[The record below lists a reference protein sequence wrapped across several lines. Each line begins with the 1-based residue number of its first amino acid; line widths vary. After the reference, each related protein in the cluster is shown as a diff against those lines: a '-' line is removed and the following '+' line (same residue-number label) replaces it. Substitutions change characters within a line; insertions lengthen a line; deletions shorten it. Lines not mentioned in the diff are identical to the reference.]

1 MDRAVFVALSGAITQ
16 ERRLELLTEGLANIN
31 TPGFKRERPLF
42 EDASPYQGSPRVF
55 SRVMES
61 MTDMTQGVVQKT
73 ERNLDVALRGNGF
86 FVVETPAGARYTRAG
101 NFTIN
106 AERVLVTAAGHPVLG
121 EGGPVRIAGPDVAI
135 DGDGSVKTGGAVAGR
150 LRVVDFADSAALV
163 REGNYFAPPSA
174 LSPDEARPDGTLV
187 EQGVLEVSNMNA
199 VTAMTSMIEAM
210 RSYETQAKMIETID
224 DMTRKSIE
232 EVGRF

>member
-1 MDRAVFVALSGAITQ
+1 MDRSVFVALSGAITQ

-42 EDASPYQGSPRVF
+42 EDASPYPGSPRVF
-55 SRVMES
+55 SRIMKS
-61 MTDMTQGVVQKT
+61 LTDMTQGLLQKT

-86 FVVETPAGARYTRAG
+86 FAVETPAGVRYTRAG

-106 AERVLVTAAGHPVLG
+106 SERVLVTAAGHPVLG
-121 EGGPVRIAGPDVAI
+121 EGGPVHIAGPDVAI
-135 DGDGSVKTGGAVAGR
+135 DSEGGIKTGGAVAGR
-150 LRVVDFADSAALV
+150 LKVVDFADSAALV
-163 REGNYFAPPSA
+163 RQGNYFAAP
-174 LSPDEARPDGTLV
+174 LSILPTQARPDGTLI

-199 VTAMTSMIEAM
+199 VTAMISMIEAM

>member
-1 MDRAVFVALSGAITQ
+1 STLAAA
-16 ERRLELLTEGLANIN
+16 EPAAALANIN

-42 EDASPYQGSPRVF
+42 EDASPFPGSPRVL
-55 SRVMES
+55 SRLMES

-86 FVVETPAGARYTRAG
+86 FAVETPVGVRYTRAG

-121 EGGPVRIAGPDVAI
+121 EGGPVRIIGPDVAI
-135 DGDGSVKTGGAVAGR
+135 DGDGNIKTGGAVAGR

-163 REGNYFAPPSA
+163 RQGNYFAPLPA
-174 LSPDEARPDGTLV
+174 FLPAQARPEGTLI

-210 RSYETQAKMIETID
+210 RSYETQTKMIETID